1 LAKIFLSRYKKKNC
15 HFTVRST
22 QTHPFLFPM
31 TESTLEIGGPTV
43 APAALSGLT
52 DLKNVDDHGDG
63 SDSKDGDSQANDYGY
78 GDDSDSDNED
88 DFPIYGYERNTRSDG
103 AFSCGDD
110 NDNKRNADDDDDKG
124 DGYGY
129 GEDKDAGSPADV
141 YDYGNDAALSHLTLL
156 DVVLPARPRR
166 LRRNSCL
173 IRKEQNPLAVAEYLL
188 GGPPRMS
195 DRDMELRNVHN
206 EGAISA

>member
-1 LAKIFLSRYKKKNC
+1 
-15 HFTVRST
+15 
-22 QTHPFLFPM
+22 M
-31 TESTLEIGGPTV
+31 TESTLKIGGPTV
-43 APAALSGLT
+43 VPAVLNGLT
-52 DLKNVDDHGDG
+52 ALKNVDGHGDG
-63 SDSKDGDSQANDYGY
+63 SDSKDGDSQANNYGY

-88 DFPIYGYERNTRSDG
+88 DFPIYGYGRNTRPDG
-103 AFSCGDD
+103 AYGYGD
-110 NDNKRNADDDDDKG
+110 NDDKNGNAEDEDKG

-129 GEDKDAGSPADV
+129 GEDKDAGS
-141 YDYGNDAALSHLTLL
+141 DYGYGDEPAPSQPSLL

-195 DRDMELRNVHN
+195 DRDMEPHNVHN
-206 EGAISA
+206 EGAMSA